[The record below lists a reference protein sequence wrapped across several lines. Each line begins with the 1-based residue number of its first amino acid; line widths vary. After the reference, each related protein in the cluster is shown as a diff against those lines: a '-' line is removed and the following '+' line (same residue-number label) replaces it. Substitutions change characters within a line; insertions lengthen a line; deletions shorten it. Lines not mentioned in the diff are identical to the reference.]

1 MNTEA
6 KEISRL
12 QRLKRLHLEEGS
24 ISVEQRLH
32 TLKQFEKLL
41 RDSQKEIE
49 GALFLDLGKS
59 DTDAFSTEILFTLSE
74 LAILKK
80 NLARWSKPRRVPTP
94 LFFQPAKS
102 YILPEPYGVVL
113 VIAPWN
119 YPFQLAVVP
128 ILGAIAAGNRVVLK
142 PSEVATHTEQL
153 LSTLISKYISTDYVE
168 VVCGGPDVTGLLID
182 EKPDKIFF
190 TGSPSTGSIIMQMA
204 ARHLIPVTLELGG
217 KSPCLVDE
225 TADLSVSARR
235 IVWGKFINAGQTCI
249 SPDYILVHK
258 SISAAFQMELAKK
271 IDQMYPDAGESM
283 GKIINK
289 RHFERLRVMLKGNI
303 TRGGNSDPEALRI
316 EPTLILNPE
325 AGHPCMQ
332 EEIFGPILPVIEYDN
347 LEAAIRFINE
357 REKPLAF
364 YIFSRSGETIKKATR
379 SISAGGICI
388 NDTLLHIV
396 NAHLPFGGVGQSG
409 MGVYHGKYSFETF
422 SHMKPVLHKKTW
434 FDPSFRYPP
443 NHYLLKKLEKL
454 MLMLSH

>member
-1 MNTEA
+1 MEV
-6 KEISRL
+6 KEIARLSRL
-12 QRLKRLHLEEGS
+12 KYLHAESGGISIEERMF
-24 ISVEQRLH
+24 V
-32 TLKQFEKLL
+32 LKQFEKLL
-41 RDSQKEIE
+41 RENQEAIE
-49 GALFLDLGKS
+49 SALFSDLGKDAS
-59 DTDAFSTEILFTLSE
+59 DAFNTEILYTISE
-74 LAILKK
+74 LNILKK
-80 NLARWSKPRRVPTP
+80 GLVRWSKPKRVSTP

-119 YPFQLAVVP
+119 YPFRLAVVP

-153 LSTLISKYISTDYVE
+153 LSLLIPKYISTDIVE
-168 VVCGGPDVTGLLID
+168 VVCGGPEVTGLLID

-190 TGSPSTGSIIMQMA
+190 TGSPGTGSVIMQMA
-204 ARHLIPVTLELGG
+204 SRHLIPVTLELGG

-258 SISAAFQMELAKK
+258 SVSAAFQQELTQK
-271 IDQMYPDAGESM
+271 IDEMYPESGESM

-289 RHFERLRVMLKGNI
+289 RHFDRLSVMLKGNI
-303 TRGGNSDPEALRI
+303 TRGGIADPEALRI

-325 AGHPCMQ
+325 SDHPCMR
-332 EEIFGPILPVIEYDN
+332 EEIFGPVLPLIEYSHLD
-347 LEAAIRFINE
+347 EAIRFIRD

-364 YIFSRSGETIKKATR
+364 YIFSRSGQTIKKATR
-379 SISAGGICI
+379 SVSAGGICV

-422 SHMKPVLHKKTW
+422 SHMKPVLHRKSW

-443 NHYLLKKLEKL
+443 NHHLLKKLEKVL
-454 MLMLSH
+454 LLLSH